1 MRVSHAQV
9 APVFTGALRLSWA
22 WTHHCLPVC
31 SACYSAP
38 LAAMRALFPR
48 LVVLSALR
56 VPSLCCGSLLD
67 AGGVR
72 GSFAPKERMEEADMP
87 RS

>member
-1 MRVSHAQV
+1 
-9 APVFTGALRLSWA
+9 
-22 WTHHCLPVC
+22 
-31 SACYSAP
+31 
-38 LAAMRALFPR
+38 MRALFPPLVLLSAL

-56 VPSLCCGSLLD
+56 VPSLRCSGLLD

-72 GSFAPKERMEEADMP
+72 GSFTLRKRMEEVDMP